1 MSEPRTGT
9 PMILVDADAC
19 PVKEEI
25 YTVAF
30 RHKLL
35 VRLYAGSYLR
45 HPEHPSITMIA
56 AGSAFDAADD
66 LIVADAGP
74 ACLVI
79 TADLPLADRALKAG
93 AMVLTHR
100 GEALTLANIGAKLA
114 TRDLLADLRGGLEG
128 QRLGGPRPF
137 SKTDRSAF
145 AQALEQAAR
154 RIKA

>member
-1 MSEPRTGT
+1 
-9 PMILVDADAC
+9 MILVDADAC
-19 PVKEEI
+19 PVKEDI

-30 RHKLL
+30 RHKLP

-45 HPEHPSITMIA
+45 HPDHPLISMIM
-56 AGSAFDAADD
+56 AGDAFDAADD
-66 LIVADAGP
+66 LIAAASGP
-74 ACLVI
+74 GCLVI

-100 GEALTLANIGAKLA
+100 GEALTLANIGARLA

-128 QRLGGPRPF
+128 QGLGGPRPF
-137 SKTDRSAF
+137 AKSDRSAF

>member
-1 MSEPRTGT
+1 
-9 PMILVDADAC
+9 MILVDADAC
-19 PVKEEI
+19 PVKDEI

-30 RHKLL
+30 RHKLP

-45 HPEHPSITMIA
+45 HPEHPLISMIM
-56 AGSAFDAADD
+56 AGDAFGAADD
-66 LIVADAGP
+66 LIAAACGP
-74 ACLVI
+74 GCLVI

-100 GEALTLANIGAKLA
+100 GEALSLANIGARLA

-128 QRLGGPRPF
+128 QGLGGPRPF
-137 SKTDRSAF
+137 SKSDRSAF

>member
-1 MSEPRTGT
+1 
-9 PMILVDADAC
+9 MILVDADAC

-30 RHKLL
+30 RHKLP

-45 HPEHPSITMIA
+45 HPDHPLITMTM
-56 AGSAFDAADD
+56 AGDAFDAADD
-66 LIVADAGP
+66 LIAQASGP
-74 ACLVI
+74 GCLVI

-93 AMVLTHR
+93 ATVLTHR
-100 GEALTLANIGAKLA
+100 GEVLTLANIGARLA

-128 QRLGGPRPF
+128 QGLGGPRPF
-137 SKTDRSAF
+137 AKSDRSAF